1 MQSDDDL
8 KAQGGDY
15 LKAQSDNSLRVQSDN
30 YLKARS
36 SNRLRVQSDNYLKA
50 ESSDCLKVKSS
61 DNLKDR
67 MILVDKPSGISSFGV
82 VAKVRGKMRKELGQ
96 KVKVGHAG
104 TLDPFAT
111 GLLIVLTGKMT
122 KKSAEFLKLDKEY
135 VATMKLG
142 YVSTTGDPEGEIQS
156 YSTRRVSLASDAVQS
171 AHGSSSALGAVQSTH
186 DFSSAPGAVQSVHDS
201 SSCQD
206 LPSLKTI
213 ETVTKSFVGK
223 IKQVPPKYSAI
234 KIDGERAYKLARKG
248 EDFEMPS
255 REVEIYEI
263 EILRYEWPE
272 LEIRCA
278 VSSGTYIRTLAE
290 DIGEKLRL
298 GAYLTALRRTKV
310 GKYSVDDAIKLD
322 DFCK

>member
-8 KAQGGDY
+8 KAQGGDD
-15 LKAQSDNSLRVQSDN
+15 LKTQSDNCLRVQGDN
-30 YLKARS
+30 Y
-36 SNRLRVQSDNYLKA
+36 
-50 ESSDCLKVKSS
+50 LKVKSS
-61 DNLKDR
+61 DDLKDR
-67 MILVDKPSGISSFGV
+67 IILVDKPSGISSFGV

-96 KVKVGHAG
+96 KVKVGHTG

-111 GLLIVLTGKMT
+111 GLLIILTGKMT

-156 YSTRRVSLASDAVQS
+156 YSTQGASLVS
-171 AHGSSSALGAVQSTH
+171 GAVQSTH
-186 DFSSAPGAVQSVHDS
+186 VSSSAPGATQSVYDS
-201 SSCQD
+201 SSVSGAAQSVQDSLSYQD

-213 ETVTKSFVGK
+213 ETVIKSFVGK
-223 IKQVPPKYSAI
+223 IKQVPPRYSAI
-234 KIDGERAYKLARKG
+234 KIDGERAYKLARK
-248 EDFEMPS
+248 DASFEMPS

>member
-8 KAQGGDY
+8 KAQSGDD
-15 LKAQSDNSLRVQSDN
+15 LKAQSD
-30 YLKARS
+30 
-36 SNRLRVQSDNYLKA
+36 NRLRVQSDNYLTA
-50 ESSDCLKVKSS
+50 ESSD
-61 DNLKDR
+61 DLKDR
-67 MILVDKPSGISSFGV
+67 IILVDKPSGISSFGV

-96 KVKVGHAG
+96 KVKVGHTG

-111 GLLIVLTGKMT
+111 GLLIILTGKMT

-156 YSTRRVSLASDAVQS
+156 YSTQGASLVS
-171 AHGSSSALGAVQSTH
+171 GAVQSTH
-186 DFSSAPGAVQSVHDS
+186 VSSSAPGATQSVYDSSSVSGATQSVHDS
-201 SSCQD
+201 LFYQD

-213 ETVTKSFVGK
+213 ETVIKSFVGK
-223 IKQVPPKYSAI
+223 IKQVPPRYSAI

-248 EDFEMPS
+248 ASFEMPS

-290 DIGEKLRL
+290 DIGEELRL

>member
-15 LKAQSDNSLRVQSDN
+15 PKAQGGDYLKAQSDN
-30 YLKARS
+30 
-36 SNRLRVQSDNYLKA
+36 RLRVQSGNYLKA
-50 ESSDCLKVKSS
+50 ESSD
-61 DNLKDR
+61 DLKDR

-96 KVKVGHAG
+96 KVKVGHTG

-111 GLLIVLTGKMT
+111 GLLIILTGKMT
-122 KKSAEFLKLDKEY
+122 KKSADFLKLDKEY

-142 YVSTTGDPEGEIQS
+142 YVSTTGDPEGEIRS
-156 YSTRRVSLASDAVQS
+156 YSTQGASLVSGAVQS
-171 AHGSSSALGAVQSTH
+171 AHGSSSVPGVVQSTH
-186 DFSSAPGAVQSVHDS
+186 DFSSAPGAVQPAHDPSSAPGATQSVHDS
-201 SSCQD
+201 LSCQD
-206 LPSLKTI
+206 LPSLKMI

-322 DFCK
+322 DFCKG

>member
-8 KAQGGDY
+8 KVQGGDY
-15 LKAQSDNSLRVQSDN
+15 LKAQGDNRSSVQSD
-30 YLKARS
+30 S
-36 SNRLRVQSDNYLKA
+36 YLKA
-50 ESSDCLKVKSS
+50 ESIDCP
-61 DNLKDR
+61 KDR
-67 MILVDKPSGISSFGV
+67 IILVDKPSGISSFGV

-96 KVKVGHAG
+96 KVKVGHTG

-156 YSTRRVSLASDAVQS
+156 YSTQGASLVSDAVQS
-171 AHGSSSALGAVQSTH
+171 AHGSSSA
-186 DFSSAPGAVQSVHDS
+186 PGATQSVYDS
-201 SSCQD
+201 SSVSGAAQSVQDSLSYQD

-213 ETVTKSFVGK
+213 ETVIKSFVGK
-223 IKQVPPKYSAI
+223 IKQVPPRYSAI

-248 EDFEMPS
+248 ASFEMPS

-290 DIGEKLRL
+290 DIGEELRL

>member
-15 LKAQSDNSLRVQSDN
+15 LKVQSD
-30 YLKARS
+30 
-36 SNRLRVQSDNYLKA
+36 NRLRVQSDNYLKA
-50 ESSDCLKVKSS
+50 ESSDRP
-61 DNLKDR
+61 KDR
-67 MILVDKPSGISSFGV
+67 MILIDKPSGISSFGV

-96 KVKVGHAG
+96 KVKVGHTG

-156 YSTRRVSLASDAVQS
+156 YSTQGAALVSGAVQS
-171 AHGSSSALGAVQSTH
+171 AHGSSSASDVVQSTH
-186 DFSSAPGAVQSVHDS
+186 DFSSAPGAVQPVHDPL
-201 SSCQD
+201 SCQD

-213 ETVTKSFVGK
+213 ETVIKSFVGK
-223 IKQVPPKYSAI
+223 IKQVPPRYSAI
-234 KIDGERAYKLARKG
+234 KVGGERAYKLARKG

>member
-8 KAQGGDY
+8 KAQGGDD
-15 LKAQSDNSLRVQSDN
+15 LKTQSDNCLRVQGDN
-30 YLKARS
+30 Y
-36 SNRLRVQSDNYLKA
+36 
-50 ESSDCLKVKSS
+50 LKVKSS
-61 DNLKDR
+61 DDLKDR
-67 MILVDKPSGISSFGV
+67 IILVDKPSGISSFGV

-96 KVKVGHAG
+96 KVKVGHTG

-111 GLLIVLTGKMT
+111 GLLIILTGKMT

-156 YSTRRVSLASDAVQS
+156 YSTQGASLVS
-171 AHGSSSALGAVQSTH
+171 GAVQSTH
-186 DFSSAPGAVQSVHDS
+186 VSSSAPGATQSVYDS
-201 SSCQD
+201 SSVSGAAQSVQDSLSYQD

-213 ETVTKSFVGK
+213 ETVIKSFVGK
-223 IKQVPPKYSAI
+223 IKQVPPRYSAI

-248 EDFEMPS
+248 ASFEIPS

-290 DIGEKLRL
+290 DIGEELRL

>member
-15 LKAQSDNSLRVQSDN
+15 PKAQGGDYLKAQSDN
-30 YLKARS
+30 
-36 SNRLRVQSDNYLKA
+36 RLRVQSGNYLKA
-50 ESSDCLKVKSS
+50 ESSD
-61 DNLKDR
+61 DLKDR

-96 KVKVGHAG
+96 KVKVGHTG

-111 GLLIVLTGKMT
+111 GLLIILTGKMT
-122 KKSAEFLKLDKEY
+122 KKSADFLKLDKEY

-142 YVSTTGDPEGEIQS
+142 YVSTTGDPEGEIRS
-156 YSTRRVSLASDAVQS
+156 YSTQGASLVSGAVQS
-171 AHGSSSALGAVQSTH
+171 AHGSSSVPGVVQSTH
-186 DFSSAPGAVQSVHDS
+186 DFSSAPGAVQPAHDPSSAPGATQSVHDS
-201 SSCQD
+201 LSCQD
-206 LPSLKTI
+206 LPSLKMI

-310 GKYSVDDAIKLD
+310 GKYSVDEAIKLD

>member
-8 KAQGGDY
+8 KAQGGDD
-15 LKAQSDNSLRVQSDN
+15 LKTQSDNCLRVQGDN
-30 YLKARS
+30 Y
-36 SNRLRVQSDNYLKA
+36 
-50 ESSDCLKVKSS
+50 LKVKSS
-61 DNLKDR
+61 DDLKDR
-67 MILVDKPSGISSFGV
+67 IILVDKPSGISSFGV

-96 KVKVGHAG
+96 KVKVGHTG

-111 GLLIVLTGKMT
+111 GLLIILTGKMT

-156 YSTRRVSLASDAVQS
+156 YSTQGASLVS
-171 AHGSSSALGAVQSTH
+171 GAVQSTH
-186 DFSSAPGAVQSVHDS
+186 VSSSAPGATQSVYVS
-201 SSCQD
+201 SSVSGAAQSVQDSLFYQD

-213 ETVTKSFVGK
+213 ETVIKSFVGK
-223 IKQVPPKYSAI
+223 IKQVPPRYSAI

-248 EDFEMPS
+248 ASFEMPS

-290 DIGEKLRL
+290 DIGEELRL

>member
-8 KAQGGDY
+8 KAQGGDD
-15 LKAQSDNSLRVQSDN
+15 LKTQSDNCLRVQGDN
-30 YLKARS
+30 Y
-36 SNRLRVQSDNYLKA
+36 
-50 ESSDCLKVKSS
+50 LKVKSS
-61 DNLKDR
+61 DDLKDR
-67 MILVDKPSGISSFGV
+67 IILVDKPSGISSFGV

-96 KVKVGHAG
+96 KVKVGHTG

-111 GLLIVLTGKMT
+111 GLLIILTGKMT

-156 YSTRRVSLASDAVQS
+156 YSTQGASLVS
-171 AHGSSSALGAVQSTH
+171 GAVQSTH
-186 DFSSAPGAVQSVHDS
+186 VSSSAPGATQSVYDS
-201 SSCQD
+201 SSVSGAAQSVQDSLSYQD

-213 ETVTKSFVGK
+213 ETVIKSFVGK
-223 IKQVPPKYSAI
+223 IKQVPPRYSAI
-234 KIDGERAYKLARKG
+234 KIDGERAYKLARK
-248 EDFEMPS
+248 DASFEMPS

-290 DIGEKLRL
+290 DIGEELRL